1 MRIGLICRS
10 ADNSVS
16 RPLLRLAE
24 DIAVQNGECFIFA
37 GEGGRLPSGKPQPFF
52 SFLTAVNGRI
62 RPVKVAVQKL
72 PAVQVFTVA
81 AEDELAFAAAVA
93 ATCRR
98 LLLAKKR
105 IDWLHCFA
113 AGDVTAAV
121 LCRKYLRIPFVFSV
135 NSVTG
140 CRQPKKDLASLGIS
154 FNDSLTFG
162 EYVFLEQL
170 GASGAEYVCD
180 ETGDARYWRLF
191 FAAYGSKYVE
201 GRPWADTAF
210 WSERQNKT
218 RRQRKEE
225 LQASLGTNKPV
236 VVACQRVPSPELAEL
251 HKDCCFL
258 KDDGSPQKRRAV
270 YQAADFYL
278 AGEEESPWRL
288 PGIMAA
294 GCIPLAA
301 AKSPAGRFLQRL
313 SGSGIACF
321 FAEENLYDALLQAK
335 KELLTRPEKAAVRRQ
350 RAVMLVQKECSPA
363 AAAECYSLIY
373 QGFAPVRL
381 PFVTDSQ
388 TPD

>member
-121 LCRKYLRIPFVFSV
+121 PAGSICAFLLFFSKQCYRLQAAEKG
-135 NSVTG
+135 S
-140 CRQPKKDLASLGIS
+140 RLPGIS

-162 EYVFLEQL
+162 SMF
-170 GASGAEYVCD
+170 
-180 ETGDARYWRLF
+180 
-191 FAAYGSKYVE
+191 
-201 GRPWADTAF
+201 P
-210 WSERQNKT
+210 
-218 RRQRKEE
+218 
-225 LQASLGTNKPV
+225 
-236 VVACQRVPSPELAEL
+236 
-251 HKDCCFL
+251 
-258 KDDGSPQKRRAV
+258 
-270 YQAADFYL
+270 
-278 AGEEESPWRL
+278 
-288 PGIMAA
+288 
-294 GCIPLAA
+294 
-301 AKSPAGRFLQRL
+301 
-313 SGSGIACF
+313 
-321 FAEENLYDALLQAK
+321 
-335 KELLTRPEKAAVRRQ
+335 
-350 RAVMLVQKECSPA
+350 
-363 AAAECYSLIY
+363 
-373 QGFAPVRL
+373 
-381 PFVTDSQ
+381 
-388 TPD
+388 